1 MPSAFETFRVPP
13 NDLALGS
20 QALNAPR
27 DGADIYDAWDFL
39 NWADL
44 GGEMVSDLDAPPGL
58 VGQGLLEQN
67 GTNEQL
73 FGGNSIQDSCLHNAG
88 QHE

>member
-27 DGADIYDAWDFL
+27 DGGDIYDAWDFL

-44 GGEMVSDLDAPPGL
+44 GGEMVGEMNET
-58 VGQGLLEQN
+58 QGLDGQILLENNNAMDQ
-67 GTNEQL
+67 G
-73 FGGNSIQDSCLHNAG
+73 FDSTSA
-88 QHE
+88 